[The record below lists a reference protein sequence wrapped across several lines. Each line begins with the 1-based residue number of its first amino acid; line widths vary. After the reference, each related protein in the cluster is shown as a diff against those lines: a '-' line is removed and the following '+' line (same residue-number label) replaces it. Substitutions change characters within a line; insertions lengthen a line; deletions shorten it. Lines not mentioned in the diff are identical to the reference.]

1 MTGETEIL
9 GGVSPLK
16 QRRGGRR
23 QSSRGGRSA
32 GDATATS
39 ARRGGFAKSRGAR
52 GAGGRN
58 VGGYNV
64 QTRFSADK
72 WTKPPSGGY
81 LPSASSTTPSASKP
95 YTTDSKGN
103 IVINNTIVN
112 KAMANASV
120 STGGKSKKVTTTP
133 DEYGTRTIPAT
144 YGDKTTIT
152 GYEEAWKNNFTI
164 TEDGKRKD
172 KFGNVYTDD
181 AEGFKKFKKAT
192 DEYNERTGHTTRKT
206 ERVQLTPERTETYLK
221 NKGITTMEKTIDE
234 TNAIVQANANAE
246 AKINNQTVSDEDSD
260 SAVKFKMKG
269 NPMYRNFGIGGKPKK

>member
-16 QRRGGRR
+16 KRRGGAR

-32 GDATATS
+32 GRATS
-39 ARRGGFAKSRGAR
+39 TAARRGGFAKSKGAR

-72 WTKPPSGGY
+72 WTKPASGGTF
-81 LPSASSTTPSASKP
+81 PSTSKTTPSPSKP
-95 YTTDSKGN
+95 YTTDDKGN

-112 KAMANASV
+112 KATANASV

-133 DEYGTRTIPAT
+133 DKYGTRTIPAT

-152 GYEEAWKNNFTI
+152 GYEEAWKNNLTVK
-164 TEDGKRKD
+164 DGKRTD
-172 KFGNVYTDD
+172 AQGRVYSDD
-181 AEGFKKFKKAT
+181 AEGFKKFKQAT
-192 DEYNERTGHTTRKT
+192 DEYNKRTGHTTRKT
-206 ERVQLTPERTETYLK
+206 EKVQLTPERTETYLK
-221 NKGITTMEKTIDE
+221 EKGKTLMEETIDE

-246 AKINNQTVSDEDSD
+246 TTVNNQTTSDEDNSV
-260 SAVKFKMKG
+260 VKFKMKG